1 MDAINGI
8 AHVFLSVGDF
18 ERSRAFYGELLPEL
32 GLELVFDG
40 DDMCYHVGG
49 RTAIGIQRCEA
60 AHAGERFEQGRV
72 GLHHVCFRARAR
84 EDVDRVHALLGA
96 MDATVVTPPR
106 EGPWAPGYYYVLFE
120 DPDGI
125 RLEVNHVPG
134 RGVLADGV
142 EFDPSVDY
150 S

>member
-72 GLHHVCFRARAR
+72 GLHHVCFRARSR
-84 EDVDRVHALLGA
+84 EDVDAVHALAVELGA
-96 MDATVVTPPR
+96 PVVH
-106 EGPWAPGYYYVLFE
+106 APGLIS
-120 DPDGI
+120 DHTTQQISNLGC
-125 RLEVNHVPG
+125 
-134 RGVLADGV
+134 
-142 EFDPSVDY
+142 
-150 S
+150 